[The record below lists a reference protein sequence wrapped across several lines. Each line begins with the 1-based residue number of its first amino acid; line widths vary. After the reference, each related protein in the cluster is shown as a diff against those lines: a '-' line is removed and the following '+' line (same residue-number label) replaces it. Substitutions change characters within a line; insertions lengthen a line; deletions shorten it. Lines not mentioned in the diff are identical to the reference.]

1 VLLVNYYSPSVAGLS
16 GTATALVLSVFQ
28 GKYRPTW
35 KGMRA
40 ALIEGIVLVS
50 LLSLL
55 LIAIGPLGQAFQ
67 TTNLSGK
74 LGIWLISILPDSKIV
89 LLVGAAVLSIVLGI
103 GLPTPVAYLIAALA
117 VVPFMIQI
125 GIPALQAH
133 YFAFYFAIYATLSP
147 PVAESVLAAAKLAG
161 SGFYETGNHAMKL
174 AATTFIIPFAFVFN
188 PELMAFPNFSWKMA
202 WAVAEVLIVQWTS
215 SVFLY
220 GHFVRRLG
228 FLERCGFGIAVLLGY
243 TAIMR
248 PEALYTYL
256 AYGMTLALMAWI
268 WFRAAALAKTEAKAS
283 SAA

>member
-1 VLLVNYYSPSVAGLS
+1 
-16 GTATALVLSVFQ
+16 
-28 GKYRPTW
+28 
-35 KGMRA
+35 MRT
-40 ALIEGIVLVS
+40 ALIEGLLLVS

-74 LGIWLISILPDSKIV
+74 LGIWLISVLPDSQII
-89 LLVGAAVLSIVLGI
+89 LLIGAALLSIILGI

-125 GIPALQAH
+125 GIAPLQAH
-133 YFAFYFAIYATLSP
+133 YFAFYFAVYATLSP

-161 SGFYETGNHAMKL
+161 SGFWETGMHSMKL

-188 PELMAFPNFSWKMA
+188 PELMAFPHVSWKMI
-202 WAVAEVLIVQWTS
+202 WAVAEVLAVQWTS

-220 GHFVRRLG
+220 GHFTRMLTKLERHG
-228 FLERCGFGIAVLLGY
+228 FLAAVLLGY

-248 PEALYTYL
+248 PEVLYTYL
-256 AYGMTLALMAWI
+256 AYGLTAALMAWV
-268 WFRAAALAKTEAKAS
+268 WLHPAGGPAPLLGKRSKKT